1 MEIKRVGVV
10 GCGQMGGGIAQ
21 VCAQAGYDVVVSEIN
36 DELLKKG
43 LGAINSSLAK
53 GVAKERITQP
63 DMDATLAH
71 LKGTTSIKDFADCDL
86 VIEAAIEKMELKKQI
101 FAELDK
107 VCRKE
112 AILATNTSCLSVI
125 DVAGATGKLDKVLGI
140 HFFNPPQV
148 MKLVEVVRSIATSED
163 TLKTAKSFAESVG
176 KTVVIAP
183 DIPGFIVNRLLMP
196 FLVNAIRM
204 LEAGIASKEDIDN
217 GIQRAL
223 NHPMGPLTLADFI
236 GNDTNL
242 FILDAIYEV
251 TRNPKYIAPVLL
263 RKMVAAGWLG
273 VKTGKGF
280 YDYSQGEKK

>member
-1 MEIKRVGVV
+1 MKRVGVV

-43 LGAINSSLAK
+43 LGAISTNLAK

-63 DMDATLAH
+63 DMDATLAR
-71 LKGTTSIKDFADCDL
+71 LKGTTSVKDFADCDL

-140 HFFNPPQV
+140 HFFNPPPI

-163 TLKTAKSFAESVG
+163 TLQVGKSFAESVG

>member
-1 MEIKRVGVV
+1 MKRVGVV

-21 VCAQAGYDVVVSEIN
+21 VCAQAGYDVVVSEID

-43 LGAINSSLAK
+43 LGAIGTNLAK

-63 DMDATLAH
+63 DMDATLAR
-71 LKGTTSIKDFADCDL
+71 LKGTTSIKDFSDCDL

-112 AILATNTSCLSVI
+112 TILATNTSCLSVI

-163 TLKTAKSFAESVG
+163 TLKTSKSFAESVG